1 MNELEIL
8 ILCVSEENNR
18 INEIWK
24 KHPHYKDLNMSKNL
38 VCDLYNDPEKLSTI
52 FIYRNF
58 ILDSNFNPSLL
69 FSDLNLNN
77 KVFSRI
83 KTINSIQYKIE
94 NYYKNHQQGKI
105 PINKCLNDLIGI
117 RIILEEDVT
126 LSQISEWIKKEFP
139 ELKVIPAY
147 RNEYKAIHV
156 YFGKG
161 NSYLFQWEL
170 QIWLKKDSSTNLASH
185 REYKQEYVKWEQN
198 N

>member
-18 INEIWK
+18 INETWK

-69 FSDLNLNN
+69 FSDLNLKN

-83 KTINSIQYKIE
+83 KTINIKI
-94 NYYKNHQQGKI
+94 
-105 PINKCLNDLIGI
+105 INK
-117 RIILEEDVT
+117 E
-126 LSQISEWIKKEFP
+126 KFP
-139 ELKVIPAY
+139 
-147 RNEYKAIHV
+147 
-156 YFGKG
+156 
-161 NSYLFQWEL
+161 
-170 QIWLKKDSSTNLASH
+170 
-185 REYKQEYVKWEQN
+185 
-198 N
+198 

>member
-24 KHPHYKDLNMSKNL
+24 KHHHYKDLNMSKNL

-69 FSDLNLNN
+69 FSDLNLKN

-156 YFGKG
+156 YFGKE

-170 QIWLKKDSSTNLASH
+170 QIWLRKDSSTNLASH